1 MIRPFIFGILL
12 LLSVVVHTQ
21 AYAQPMTIAGASSLR
36 PALDQLADV
45 YMAEHPGH
53 EVSVIYGSS
62 GRLLAQI
69 VNGAPF
75 DIFMSADMEFP
86 QQLADQG
93 LAASVPA
100 EYAHGRLA
108 LWSAEHDVS
117 TMTLA
122 DLARPEIRRLA
133 IAQPALAPY
142 GARAQEA
149 LIAAGVWEAVQPKLV
164 FGENISQVAQMAE
177 SGAADVGIIAVS
189 LAIQPAMATQPHQ
202 EIDAST
208 HAPLAQGFVIT
219 QRGGN
224 NPVAQS
230 FAEFLGSP
238 LAGNI
243 LIMNG
248 FAMHAGDHHDHG
260 HD

>member
-1 MIRPFIFGILL
+1 MIRQWMSSVLL
-12 LLSVVVHTQ
+12 LFPLVVS
-21 AYAQPMTIAGASSLR
+21 AQQMTIAGASSLR
-36 PALDQLADV
+36 PALDQLAEV
-45 YMAEHPGH
+45 YMAENPGH
-53 EVSVIYGSS
+53 QVSVIYGSS

-75 DIFMSADMEFP
+75 DVFMSADMEFP

-93 LAASVPA
+93 MAASAPH

-108 LWSAEHDVS
+108 LWSAVHDVS
-117 TMTLA
+117 AMTLA
-122 DLARPEIRRLA
+122 DLARADIQRVA

-149 LIAAGVWEAVQPKLV
+149 LMAAGVWDAVQPKLV

-189 LAIQPAMATQPHQ
+189 LAIQPAMSTRPYA
-202 EIDAST
+202 EIDAAM

-219 QRGGN
+219 RRGAD
-224 NPVAQS
+224 NPVAQG
-230 FAEFLGSP
+230 FAQFMSSA
-238 LAGNI
+238 LAANI

-248 FAMHAGDHHDHG
+248 FAMHGGDHHGHDHG